1 MNTSDSS
8 AELSNEKNNHE
19 KIENK
24 QNANIVPTASIVF
37 MIPLIETLIFIIV
50 WGLLEGFSI
59 YMILAVFPILFW
71 SFVGCAIGATIGRLA
86 IGTRGSVI
94 FWAIFFSLLS
104 LGLGYSI
111 LSN

>member
-1 MNTSDSS
+1 MNTNDSL
-8 AELSNEKNNHE
+8 AELSKENNDQE

-24 QNANIVPTASIVF
+24 HNKNVVPTASIVF

-71 SFVGCAIGATIGRLA
+71 SFVGSAIGATIGRLA
-86 IGTRGSVI
+86 VSTRRSVI